1 MSIHTQTSR
10 GDLLRW
16 LQRCQTHDEKC
27 LSATILGYEW
37 CAPVTIGHEI
47 DYKVPRPEPPKI
59 DPNPAPT
66 PAKLALKRPQA
77 LFYALASQEH
87 YADPQQLGDSLPP
100 VLQGV
105 EPLSDA
111 DLQPFASG
119 EPLPHQAIVPEAR
132 MRDFLRQSI
141 SHSLGQRL
149 DIPQLVKRIARLQTL
164 YHLPRKPRVVPAGR
178 VYVVLDLNKRLL
190 PFWLDAHRLCESIV
204 RQYGLN
210 GLEIRVI
217 DNDPLGEYWDWF
229 DQQQRLKQWQAL
241 TAQSVVF
248 IVSDLGQ
255 LAEQHSPIRTRWDSF
270 FRQLSRKN
278 TTPVVLAPVSAAQQ
292 QPERLNAIRQVL
304 WHKHGKLKPEKI
316 DPDIKAHAEHVRK
329 VLALLSIAV
338 HVEPELARALLRCLP
353 AEQADSGIEAAV
365 YQHADMQWGYTAIS
379 MRPEKRAEYQA
390 EFKQLDAGLQYQ
402 VLSLLKRQ
410 HIGQFPAIW
419 AEEVINALPLVA
431 FPLEQLADVQQA
443 ESFMQRFAKTLQG
456 AHSDSGMTQFARRHL
471 NRLSGEAIRLN
482 NHRYTSA
489 LYGLA
494 YREQL
499 RAGAPLPAEYDA
511 AIVHELIRERS
522 ELARYGIWQVGE
534 ALSIAYADTRPV
546 AIGGAKLAEFDAIH
560 DSIMLC
566 RSWVENGRMRVDIQ
580 SLRLP
585 AHGESCIVGQLDG
598 QTLDFDTGLARM
610 TFSAFTKPSW
620 ADSIVRNIEGLSAN
634 LRFAGNDYRFCL
646 QAGDGFNHY
655 IELRRFTEAGPLPE
669 KWGERFIN
677 SILLNQ
683 EDRRTLLTQP
693 RWEPENPRSW
703 PVGVD
708 QYGLYADLTVNDV
721 TQRFRWIEPGSFMMG
736 SSPDEPERYDD
747 ETLHAVT
754 LTQGFWL
761 ADTTVTQA
769 LWLEVL
775 GGHNPSH
782 FNDTLQNPVEQV
794 SWEHA
799 RRFIERLN
807 ALVPGLQAQLPTE
820 AQWEYA
826 CRAGTSTPFS
836 FGNNITPD
844 QVNYNGDWPY
854 AGGERGLN
862 RKKTVPVKSL
872 PANPWGLYEMHGNV
886 WERCQ
891 DVWQDNLGTATVVDP
906 LTQPDAGTGGDLVLR
921 GGSWNDRGRNVRSA
935 FRSLNTPGLRS
946 SDLGFRLALGHAELK
961 PGPGGGAVKPA
972 TARDAPRPDSGVAEQ
987 PQAGLA
993 AAIRDRWHQLRKK
1006 SRK

>member
-217 DNDPLGEYWDWF
+217 DDDPQGEYWDWF

-255 LAEQHSPIRTRWDSF
+255 LAEQHSPIRSRWDSF

-278 TTPVVLAPVSAAQQ
+278 TAPVVLAPVSAVQQ
-292 QPERLNAIRQVL
+292 QPERLKTIRQVL

-329 VLALLSIAV
+329 VLALLSVAV
-338 HVEPELARALLRCLP
+338 HVEPELLRALLRCLP

-419 AEEVINALPLVA
+419 AEEIINALPLVS

-443 ESFMQRFAKTLQG
+443 EAFMQRFAKTLQG
-456 AHSDSGMTQFARRHL
+456 AQSDSGMTQFARRHL

-511 AIVHELIRERS
+511 AIVHELTRERT
-522 ELARYGIWQVGE
+522 ELNRYGIWQVGE

-546 AIGGAKLAEFDAIH
+546 AIGGAKLAELDAIH
-560 DSIMLC
+560 DSIMLFK
-566 RSWVENGRMRVDIQ
+566 SWVENGRIRVDKKL
-580 SLRLP
+580 LRLP
-585 AHGESCIVGQLDG
+585 DHGESCIVGQLDG
-598 QTLDFDTGLARM
+598 QILDFDTGLASL
-610 TFSAFTKPSW
+610 TFAAFTKPSW
-620 ADSIVRNIEGLSAN
+620 ADSIVRNSEGLSAN
-634 LRFAGNDYRFCL
+634 LRFAGKDYRFGL
-646 QAGDGFNHY
+646 QAGEGFNPY
-655 IELRRFTEAGPLPE
+655 IELQRFSEAEPLSE
-669 KWGERFIN
+669 KWGEQFVN
-677 SILLNQ
+677 TSLLNQ
-683 EDRRTLLTQP
+683 EDRRMLLTQV
-693 RWEPENPRSW
+693 RWEPEKPRSW

-708 QYGLYADLTVNDV
+708 QYGLYADLTVNQV

-736 SSPDEPERYDD
+736 SGRGSINYASEAA
-747 ETLHAVT
+747 HAVT
-754 LTQGFWL
+754 LTKGFWL
-761 ADTTVTQA
+761 ADSAVTQA
-769 LWLEVL
+769 FWLAVM
-775 GGHNPSH
+775 GGANPSY
-782 FNDTLQNPVEQV
+782 FQDNQNNPVEQV
-794 SWEHA
+794 SWDDA
-799 RRFIERLN
+799 QSFIASLN
-807 ALVPGLQAQLPTE
+807 ALQPSLGARLPSE
-820 AQWEYA
+820 AEWELA
-826 CRAGTSTPFS
+826 CRAGTTAQFA
-836 FGNNITPD
+836 FGDYITPS
-844 QVNYNGDWPY
+844 QVNYDGRSQY
-854 AGGERGLN
+854 VGGEEGLYRG
-862 RKKTVPVKSL
+862 KTVPVKSL
-872 PANPWGLYEMHGNV
+872 PANPWGLYEMHGNL
-886 WERCQ
+886 WEWCE
-891 DVWQDNLGTATVVDP
+891 DVWQYDLGSVNTVDP
-906 LTQPDAGTGGDLVLR
+906 LVESNQDSDGRRVQR
-921 GGSWNDRGRNVRSA
+921 GGSWCDPDSHGRSA
-935 FRSLNTPGLRS
+935 ARAGGRPGDR
-946 SDLGFRLALGHAELK
+946 DLDVGFRLAIGHAELK
-961 PGPGGGAVKPA
+961 PGPVNGEVKSANGGDSSKPG
-972 TARDAPRPDSGVAEQ
+972 SGVAE
-987 PQAGLA
+987 
-993 AAIRDRWHQLRKK
+993 
-1006 SRK
+1006 

>member
-1 MSIHTQTSR
+1 MPIHTQTSR

-16 LQRCQTHDEKC
+16 LQRCQTQDDKC

-37 CAPVTIGHEI
+37 CAPVTIIDEI
-47 DYKVPRPEPPKI
+47 DFKVPPPEPPKI
-59 DPNPAPT
+59 DPDPVPA
-66 PAKLALKRPQA
+66 PAKLALKRPQE

-87 YADPQQLGDSLPP
+87 YADPQQLGDNLPRA
-100 VLQGV
+100 LQGV

-111 DLQPFASG
+111 DLLPFASG

-149 DIPQLVKRIARLQTL
+149 DMPRLVKRIARLQTL

-217 DNDPLGEYWDWF
+217 EDDPLGEYWDWF
-229 DQQQRLKQWQAL
+229 DQQQQLKQWQAL

-255 LAEQHSPIRTRWDSF
+255 LAEQDSPIRTLWDSF

-278 TTPVVLAPVSAAQQ
+278 TIPVVLAPVSAAQQ
-292 QPERLNAIRQVL
+292 QPERLKTIRQVL
-304 WHKHGKLKPEKI
+304 WNKHGKLKPEKI

-338 HVEPELARALLRCLP
+338 HVEPELLRALLRCLP

-365 YQHADMQWGYTAIS
+365 YQHADMQWGYTAVS

-402 VLSLLKRQ
+402 VLSLIKRQ

-443 ESFMQRFAKTLQG
+443 EAFMQRFAKTLQG
-456 AHSDSGMTQFARRHL
+456 AQSDSGMTQFARRHL
-471 NRLSGEAIRLN
+471 NRLSGEAICQYN
-482 NHRYTSA
+482 DSYTST

-511 AIVHELIRERS
+511 AIVHELIRERT
-522 ELARYGIWQVGE
+522 ELNRYGIWQVGE
-534 ALSIAYADTRPV
+534 AFSIADADSGPV

-560 DSIMLC
+560 DSIMLFK
-566 RSWVENGRMRVDIQ
+566 SWVENGRMRVDKQ
-580 SLRLP
+580 LLRLP
-585 AHGESCIVGQLDG
+585 VRGEPCIVEQLDG
-598 QTLDFDTGLARM
+598 QTLDFDTGLARL
-610 TFSAFTKPSW
+610 TLSPFRKPSW
-620 ADSIVRNIEGLSAN
+620 AIKIYRNLDGIFAEM
-634 LRFAGNDYRFCL
+634 RFGGKNVDFCL
-646 QAGDGFNHY
+646 TPAELQSADGSIRPLARSRRNRDGSYSVHRGDAPKWWPTKNAY
-655 IELRRFTEAGPLPE
+655 ELSEH
-669 KWGERFIN
+669 
-677 SILLNQ
+677 
-683 EDRRTLLTQP
+683 
-693 RWEPENPRSW
+693 
-703 PVGVD
+703 GVVEFD
-708 QYGLYADLTVNDV
+708 QDEYGLYADLTVNQV
-721 TQRFRWIEPGSFMMG
+721 TQRFRWIEPGTFMMG
-736 SSPDEPERYDD
+736 SPTDEPESYDD

-761 ADTTVTQA
+761 ADTAVTQA
-769 LWLEVL
+769 FWLAVL
-775 GGHNPSH
+775 GGDNPSY
-782 FNDTLQNPVEQV
+782 FKKDPQNPVEQV
-794 SWEHA
+794 SWGEVQ
-799 RRFIERLN
+799 RFIERLN
-807 ALVPGLQAQLPTE
+807 ELLPSLPARLPTE

-826 CRAGTSTPFS
+826 CRAGTTTPFS
-836 FGNNITPD
+836 FGANITPD
-844 QVNYNGDWPY
+844 KANYDGNNPY
-854 AGGERGLN
+854 AGA
-862 RKKTVPVKSL
+862 KKSLYREKTLPVKSL
-872 PANPWGLYEMHGNV
+872 SANRWGLYEMHGNV
-886 WERCQ
+886 WEWCQ
-891 DVWQDNLGTATVVDP
+891 DGWQENLGTEASRDP
-906 LTQPDAGTGGDLVLR
+906 LTQSDEAAGGDRVLR
-921 GGSWNDRGRNVRSA
+921 GGSWLSDGRDVRA
-935 FRSLNTPGLRS
+935 AIRNHAQPFNRFHYI
-946 SDLGFRLALGHAELK
+946 GFRLALGHTELR
-961 PGPGGGAVKPA
+961 PDPVGGAKSATVK
-972 TARDAPRPDSGVAEQ
+972 DAIGPDSGVAEH

-993 AAIRDRWHQLRKK
+993 GAIRDRWHQLRKK